1 MSMIQ
6 AADCGIGI
14 EGKVR
19 LSLVP
24 ARPLASLL
32 THAAGGWG
40 EADPR
45 PAGAA
50 PRGQVEGRHVLL
62 GPGRLPGPRAVR
74 GCAWAASQIPANL
87 SQPHTHGP
95 RSDVQVSRPVGSCG
109 LPPVLT

>member
-24 ARPLASLL
+24 ARPLVSPL
-32 THAAGGWG
+32 TRVAGGWG

-45 PAGAA
+45 AEGAA
-50 PRGQVEGRHVLL
+50 PRGHVEDRHVLPGL
-62 GPGRLPGPRAVR
+62 GHLPGPRAVR
-74 GCAWAASQIPANL
+74 GCTWAAPRIPATL

-95 RSDVQVSRPVGSCG
+95 RSDVRVSRAVGSCG
-109 LPPVLT
+109 LPPELT